1 MPLTDRQVLSSRSRS
16 AKIDHRSLAAVNG
29 QNNAVVVVCES
40 ELIVSAARR
49 NEPLI
54 YGVHR
59 PLAAGAEHNGNAA
72 FHFGNCNQ
80 RRRRRARREIK

>member
-1 MPLTDRQVLSSRSRS
+1 MNER
-16 AKIDHRSLAAVNG
+16 KIMQL
-29 QNNAVVVVCES
+29 
-40 ELIVSAARR
+40 LIVSAERR

-72 FHFGNCNQ
+72 FHF
-80 RRRRRARREIK
+80 RKM